1 MHLSTSIK
9 QRRYRKYIWVC
20 HMRASGHIVEIK
32 LGRNLSAF
40 KETVNLAMQYMKAGY
55 APPAF
60 IARLAEIA
68 EKIAARSFLMR
79 PQSPV
84 CVLQPKLTKLLTKGL
99 Y

>member
-1 MHLSTSIK
+1 MHLSTSVN
-9 QRRYRKYIWVC
+9 QRRYRKHISVC
-20 HMRASGHIVEIK
+20 HLRASGHIVEIK

-40 KETVNLAMQYMKAGY
+40 KETVNLATQYMKAGY

-79 PQSPV
+79 PQLPV
-84 CVLQPKLTKLLTKGL
+84 CVLQPKLNKILTKAL
-99 Y
+99 